1 MARLHTIPH
10 FTSIFATLIIL
21 LCIIFLHTQTA
32 SAARVTIMLN
42 WLPGGAHVPI
52 FYARDAGFYQK
63 AGIDAVI
70 ESTRGSRDALDALGA
85 GKAQFAIAEATELF
99 ASRADGLRAVGVMA
113 YFDRSPNAIFTLKR
127 PDISHLSDL
136 NGKRIAAPHSSF
148 PRIMFSSL
156 ETVGKVDLKKI
167 SWVNIPP
174 VEMLPALIVGKVD
187 AVASSL
193 MNVYQYRVAA
203 RKRGKEITHLPFAD
217 AGVNPY
223 SLVLASPK
231 SFITKNPKLAKAFVH
246 ATAEG
251 MAAALEQPG
260 KALNAFL
267 KLNPAADPNRSRAQ
281 WREAHKLM
289 YLPGS
294 ANVVLGKF
302 NRNRVEWMRKFLAR
316 IGNFRNTSTSIDI
329 YSNDLLPMLRPQPS
343 KF

>member
-1 MARLHTIPH
+1 MARLQTFSYFPRM
-10 FTSIFATLIIL
+10 FASLIIL
-21 LCIIFLHTQTA
+21 VCAFFLHTQTA

-52 FYARDAGFYQK
+52 FYARDAGIYRK

-70 ESTRGSRDALDALGA
+70 ESTRGSRDTLDALGS

-99 ASRADGLRAVGVMA
+99 SSRADGLRAVGVMA

-127 PDISHLSDL
+127 SDISRLSDL
-136 NGKRIAAPHSSF
+136 NGKRIAAPRSSF
-148 PRIMFSSL
+148 PRIMFPGL
-156 ETVGKVDLKKI
+156 EPAGKMNLKKI
-167 SWVNIPP
+167 SWVNLPP
-174 VEMLPALIVGKVD
+174 GELLPALISGKVD
-187 AVASSL
+187 AVATSL
-193 MNVYQYRVAA
+193 MNSYQYWVAA
-203 RKRGKEITHLPFAD
+203 RKRGKDITHLPFAG

-251 MAAALEQPG
+251 VAAALERPG
-260 KALNAFL
+260 EALKAFL
-267 KLNPAADPNRSRAQ
+267 KLNPAADPERSRAE

-289 YLPGS
+289 YLPGRGS
-294 ANVVLGKF
+294 AALGKF
-302 NRNRVEWMRKFLAR
+302 NRNRVEKMRKFLAR

-329 YSNDLLPMLRPQPS
+329 YSNDLLPMLKPQPGT
-343 KF
+343 F